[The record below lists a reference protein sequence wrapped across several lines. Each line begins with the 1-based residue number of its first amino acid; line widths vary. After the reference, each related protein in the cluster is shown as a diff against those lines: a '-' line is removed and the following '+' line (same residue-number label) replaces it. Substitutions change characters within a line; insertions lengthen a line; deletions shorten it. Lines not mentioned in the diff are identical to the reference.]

1 MRTNVHTIGG
11 MGMLTEREMEM
22 LTDYFK
28 GEKTVT
34 EIAHDHGY
42 SNRSSLYKLLKN
54 EEAQEYINK
63 LSDETMKNS
72 LRLLKMNSRDL
83 SKSLLDIAKGN
94 ITDVKMV
101 YAQLQAINSALE
113 KAGMNSKTIVFEDKN
128 SNDDDYNELMDL
140 LKEKKTVDQ

>member
-1 MRTNVHTIGG
+1 
-11 MGMLTEREMEM
+11 MLTEREMQM
-22 LTDYFK
+22 LTDYFR

-34 EIAHDHGY
+34 EIANDHGY
-42 SNRSSLYKLLKN
+42 ANRSSLYKLLEN
-54 EEAQEYINK
+54 EEAQDYINK
-63 LSDETMKNS
+63 LTDQTMKNA

-94 ITDVKMV
+94 IADVKKV

-128 SNDDDYNELMDL
+128 SNDDDYNELMDM
-140 LKEKKTVDQ
+140 LKEKKTMDQ